1 MLSCVKTEKLD
12 QGIFEMTEKLLEN
25 YDTIVKKDDKLSAL
39 NMNFNSNLIHH
50 VSNVKE
56 KKTKEV
62 KELKEIKEIEKSMK
76 NNIGFK
82 SSAKS
87 PNPMSRDNL
96 YSEKFYSKNTRNED
110 DKKKSSNKTVLN
122 TAQQIILPKLFDL
135 KYIFN

>member
-1 MLSCVKTEKLD
+1 VLSCVKTEKLD

-56 KKTKEV
+56 KKTKEL
-62 KELKEIKEIEKSMK
+62 KELKEIKEIEKTMK

-87 PNPMSRDNL
+87 PNPLIRDNL

-110 DKKKSSNKTVLN
+110 DRKKSSNKTVLN